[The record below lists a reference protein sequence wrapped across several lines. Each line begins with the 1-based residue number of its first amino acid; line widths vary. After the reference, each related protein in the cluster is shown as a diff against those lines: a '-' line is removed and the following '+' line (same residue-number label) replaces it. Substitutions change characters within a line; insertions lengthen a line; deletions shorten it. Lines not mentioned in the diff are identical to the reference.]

1 MLQAQAWWPLTLT
14 PTPTP
19 TQPQAPPKQVRQR
32 KRGGREFLVRWVGY
46 GPDEDSWE
54 PEKGF
59 MDPTPVRPT
68 YYGSTHYDH
77 THHSYTHYGYTYH
90 GYTHHGSTNYGRCSP
105 TSSAST
111 R

>member
-1 MLQAQAWWPLTLT
+1 VLQAQAWRPLT

-19 TQPQAPPKQVRQR
+19 TPPPSPKQVRQR

-59 MDPTPVRPT
+59 IDPTPVHPT
-68 YYGSTHYDH
+68 YY
-77 THHSYTHYGYTYH
+77 
-90 GYTHHGSTNYGRCSP
+90 GYTHHGHTHHGY
-105 TSSAST
+105 T
-111 R
+111 RHYRG

>member
-1 MLQAQAWWPLTLT
+1 MAAANPD
-14 PTPTP
+14 PDPDP
-19 TQPQAPPKQVRQR
+19 DPPPSPPKQVRQR

-46 GPDEDSWE
+46 GQDEDSWE

-68 YYGSTHYDH
+68 YYG
-77 THHSYTHYGYTYH
+77 YTHH
-90 GYTHHGSTNYGRCSP
+90 GYTHHDSTFYGRYSP
-105 TSSAST
+105 TSGGST